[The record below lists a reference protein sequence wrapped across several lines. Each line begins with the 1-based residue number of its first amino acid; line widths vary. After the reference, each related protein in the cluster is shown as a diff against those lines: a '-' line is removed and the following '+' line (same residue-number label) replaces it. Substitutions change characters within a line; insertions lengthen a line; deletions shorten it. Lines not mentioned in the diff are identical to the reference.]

1 MASATLKVVPARGGR
16 LVTSKRDARIVYQEF
31 ERLKRRQGNSLTPET
46 VLESAR
52 SARSPLHHYFD
63 WNNTSAAEKW
73 RLRQSR
79 QLIQE
84 VNVIISYE
92 DRPDI
97 RTRAIVSVV
106 KPSGKTLEAIEDV
119 MGDEEYQQQLLSQA
133 LAELNIFRRKYAH
146 LNILSGVLREA
157 DRVLKRFE
165 DPSPRRAANR
175 RR

>member
-1 MASATLKVVPARGGR
+1 MANATLKVVPAKGGR
-16 LVTSKRDARIVYQEF
+16 IITSKRDARIVYQEF
-31 ERLKRRQGNSLTPET
+31 ERLKGRQGDNLTPET

-52 SARSPLHHYFD
+52 SPRSPLHQYFD

-73 RLRQSR
+73 RLKQSR

-84 VNVIISYE
+84 VHVIISYE

-119 MGDEEYQQQLLSQA
+119 MGDDEYQQQLLSQA
-133 LAELNIFRRKYAH
+133 LAELNVFRRKYSH
-146 LNILSGVLREA
+146 LRLLSGVLREA
-157 DRVLKRFE
+157 DRVLKRFG
-165 DPSPRRAANR
+165 DSAPTRAAGR